1 MYPQPEAHERLV
13 QLAHGEP
20 AGAVAVERR
29 EHVLWILDRVAPRL
43 ALPAH
48 ALLQRVQDGAA
59 LLVDRQVLALGLS
72 PAAASLRAGRPRRV
86 RLRHDRHASGAT
98 TTVEKN
104 AAPGSTRGSTWRG
117 KCFARKIVPVAKMMT
132 LLAF

>member
-59 LLVDRQVLALGLS
+59 LLVDRQLLALGLS

-86 RLRHDRHASGAT
+86 RLRHDRHASA
-98 TTVEKN
+98 VEKTPHRHGLDTWIPPN
-104 AAPGSTRGSTWRG
+104 ARRG
-117 KCFARKIVPVAKMMT
+117 KCFARKIVPVRKQ
-132 LLAF
+132 